1 MHCAHHAI
9 PSLPV
14 FESSL
19 WSYILTMVSFGLRFL
34 ALSIGFAQ
42 CSDLSVPPTWREPRN
57 KYILLERVAASQNA
71 IDSLLPELNKTIGY
85 FNDLSYWQGGNV
97 LSAMA
102 LQDHITHQPSN
113 EAVVT
118 TYLNRAF
125 SLYPNY
131 STLYNDDALWWA
143 TAAYYAYRVYGNE
156 NLLSHVIQT
165 WEHIKT
171 FQMSEE
177 DAQHGSIPTKSFSI
191 MGSCEGKSMA
201 GGVFWRPVPDDTA
214 VNSVTTGSFLTLS
227 AYLAELTHN
236 STYTNS
242 AIAAAAWMQNLN
254 VNNDSLALDTINA
267 NDCSRSPATELFTY
281 NSGKLI
287 EGLSVLSKITGDE
300 SWQSFM
306 LNTTTAALYTTA
318 WQGTNGV
325 ITEGG
330 VTKEDDD
337 IVGFKSI
344 LIRALHEAWVRN
356 PDDAQLQDT
365 IRSYINVQYNAL
377 MELAS
382 TQYEDTRWYSAAW
395 VGPQPSGYT
404 AWGQLAAL
412 DVLVSSIDVNPVV

>member
-1 MHCAHHAI
+1 
-9 PSLPV
+9 
-14 FESSL
+14 
-19 WSYILTMVSFGLRFL
+19 
-34 ALSIGFAQ
+34 
-42 CSDLSVPPTWREPRN
+42 VPPTWREPEN
-57 KYILLERVAASQNA
+57 KYILAERVAASQHA
-71 IDSLLPELNKTIGY
+71 IDTLLPELNETIGY

-102 LQDHITHQPSN
+102 NQDQITRSPLNQ
-113 EAVVT
+113 AVVT
-118 TYLNRAF
+118 TYLNKAF

-143 TAAYYAYRVYGNE
+143 TAAYYAYRAYGDE
-156 NLLSHVIQT
+156 NLLSHAIQT

-171 FQMSEE
+171 FQISEE
-177 DAQHGSIPTKSFSI
+177 DAQHGSIPTKSFPI
-191 MGSCEGKSMA
+191 MGSCEGKTMA
-201 GGVFWRPVPDDTA
+201 GGVFWRPVPDDTG
-214 VNSVTTGSFLTLS
+214 VNSVTTGSFLALS

-236 STYTNS
+236 PMYTDS
-242 AIAAAAWMQNLN
+242 AIAAAAWMQTLN
-254 VNNDSLALDTINA
+254 MNDDGLALDTISA

-287 EGLSVLSKITGDE
+287 EGLSVLSDVTNDE
-300 SWQSFM
+300 GWQNFL
-306 LNTTTAALYTTA
+306 LNTTTAVLYTTA

-330 VTKEDDD
+330 VTEEDDD

-344 LIRALHEAWVRN
+344 LIRALHEAWARN
-356 PDDAQLQDT
+356 PNDAQLQGI

-395 VGPQPSGYT
+395 AGPQPAEYT